1 MSIKEELDMHVI
13 LERLERMGR
22 NELKGF
28 WRERFGS
35 DAPNSRATD
44 LLRRRI
50 AWRLQEEQFGGLSA
64 ETKRRLRDLAK
75 AYEQD
80 SEHKPSAQPKMQTGT
95 VLTREW
101 KGRIYTVQVK
111 SDGYVY
117 NGQHYKGLSKI
128 AREIT
133 GTRWSGPLFFGLRK
147 SVTKA
152 KVAS

>member
-1 MSIKEELDMHVI
+1 MDKT
-13 LERLERMGR
+13 LEQLEGMNRA
-22 NELKGF
+22 ELKAF
-28 WRERFGS
+28 WTERFGDEAS
-35 DAPNSRATD
+35 NSRATD

-75 AYEQD
+75 AYERD
-80 SEHKPSAQPKMQTGT
+80 ANHKPSAKPSLQTGT

-101 KGRIYTVQVK
+101 KGRVHTVQVK
-111 SDGYVY
+111 PDGYIY

-147 SVTKA
+147 PATKA
-152 KVAS
+152 